1 MSAKRM
7 IGPFELESQLG
18 VGGMGIV
25 YLATY
30 TKTGQKA
37 AIKVL
42 TPAMSAN
49 PQLVAR
55 FEREMEILKKLQH
68 PHIIRYFGG
77 GRASS
82 SQHFYAMELMNGGS
96 LEDVL
101 KKKKKLTWEET
112 IDVGMQVA
120 KALEYAHQHGIVHRD
135 LKPANLFRTK
145 AGKIKLGDFGIARD
159 TEATA
164 LTAAGKTVGTYA
176 YMAPEQITG
185 KPPVSGK
192 TDLYALGCVLFET
205 LTGRTPFDGSTP
217 AEMLFSHM
225 QDEPPRVS
233 QFAMDCPIPLEQV
246 IQKLLEKDPADRYY
260 DALAV
265 QVALEEVG
273 QKVAAQAS
281 IIKQTVEGGPTA
293 AATTAADQGMLAKLL
308 GKKKKKKKK
317 YVPVWERGWFLGL
330 ALAMLI
336 AVVTWL
342 VWPMSEA
349 KLYAKAETLMQSEDP
364 VEWIKARDH
373 YLKPLVDK
381 FPDGQFAEKAREHLD
396 FIEADTLRRQVET
409 RRNKEPR
416 TEGERFYRE
425 AREFENFGDRI
436 TALEKYRAMVEVLS
450 KRDEDRGF
458 VTLARQQVKKLEE
471 SGVDALDRIEIVNA
485 CLRDA
490 DALSLSGKEFDA
502 QRKWESVVT
511 LYKTNKEFEPQVA
524 YAQARLDKK
533 TPEPLDLSPKR
544 KTEENK

>member
-25 YLATY
+25 YLGTH
-30 TKTGQKA
+30 KTSRQQA

-49 PQLVAR
+49 PPLVAR
-55 FEREMEILKKLQH
+55 FDREMEILKKLQH
-68 PHIIRYFGG
+68 PHIIRYYGG
-77 GRASS
+77 GKDSNG
-82 SQHFYAMELMNGGS
+82 QHFYVMELMGGGS

-101 KKKKKLTWEET
+101 KKKKKLNWEEA

-120 KALEYAHQHGIVHRD
+120 KALEYAHQHGIIHRD

-192 TDLYALGCVLFET
+192 TDQYALGCVLFET

-233 QFAMDCPIPLEQV
+233 QFAMDCPNPLEQV
-246 IQKLLEKDPADRYY
+246 VARLLEKDPDDRYY

-281 IIKQTVEGGPTA
+281 IIKQTVEGGPTSTVA
-293 AATTAADQGMLAKLL
+293 TAADQGMLAKLL

-317 YVPVWERGWFLGL
+317 FVPVWERGWFLGVSL
-330 ALAMLI
+330 AVLI

-373 YLKPLVDK
+373 YLKPLVSK
-381 FPDGQFAEKAREHLD
+381 FPDGQFAAKAQEHLD
-396 FIEADTLRRQVET
+396 FIEADTLRRQMET
-409 RRNKEPR
+409 RRNKDPR
-416 TEGERFYRE
+416 SEAERLYRE

-436 TALEKYRAMVEVLS
+436 TALEKYRAMIEVLKS
-450 KRDEDRGF
+450 RDEDRGF

-471 SGVDALDRIEIVNA
+471 SGVDALDRVEIVNA

-490 DALSLSGKEFDA
+490 DTLALGGKEFEA
-502 QRKWESVVT
+502 KRKWESVVT
-511 LYKTNKEFEPQVA
+511 LYKTNKEFEPHVA

-533 TPEPLDLSPKR
+533 TPEPLDLSPRQKP
-544 KTEENK
+544 TENK